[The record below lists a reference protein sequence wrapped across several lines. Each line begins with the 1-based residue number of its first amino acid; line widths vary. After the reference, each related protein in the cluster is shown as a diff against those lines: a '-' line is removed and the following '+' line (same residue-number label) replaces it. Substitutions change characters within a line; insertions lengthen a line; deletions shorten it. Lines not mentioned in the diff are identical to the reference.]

1 MKTKKIEKLI
11 KKAQKALKLAS
22 YRIKY
27 NINGTA
33 DRSVYAEIDYQHP
46 KRTAIINFNRKTL
59 NQQLKDTIIHELLH
73 LFFSKYIRVAENAF
87 ERQRKYK
94 SLKKY
99 QKGEEKIINILA
111 PLLEKV
117 IFAKNKKY
125 IIAKQ
130 QSNVNLLHFQ

>member
-27 NINGTA
+27 NINEMA
-33 DRSVYAEIDYQHP
+33 DHSIYAEIGYQHP

-99 QKGEEKIINILA
+99 QKGEEKIIDILA
-111 PLLEKV
+111 PLLEKA
-117 IFAKNKKY
+117 IFAKKKKC
-125 IIAKQ
+125 IIAKE
-130 QSNVNLLHFQ
+130 QSNLNLLHF